1 MSSLG
6 FADELSLGNQATE
19 RILGINARLKEKRL
33 ENIKNAKTEL
43 AGLDTSGRETKTIG
57 EAVVGQVASKGK
69 DIQAGVK
76 IVKSVP
82 KALGVLADNVEKYAI
97 GGTQKAFE
105 GIHEGIYNLVKDD
118 KSPLFV
124 RQEPSIFKSDAQI
137 VKEDPTNL
145 PATLREANRIKR
157 GTTLGE
163 DVSGFLKTAGATGET
178 IGARAG
184 SIGKLG
190 IASTGLTVGLGVMD
204 AVEDIKS
211 GKIEGNNS
219 AERVSNVATQ
229 ISGAL
234 EGVGTALDLTGVGA
248 EAGVALNL
256 LGGAVGLIG
265 AGAEAVGEIEEET
278 SAKKK
283 VQQVQQKQVQPVA
296 VGVTGE
302 AGVEVKPN

>member
-19 RILGINARLKEKRL
+19 RILGINAKLKENRL

-43 AGLDTSGRETKTIG
+43 AGLDTSGREEKTLG
-57 EAVVGQVASKGK
+57 EAVLGQVASKGK
-69 DIQAGVK
+69 DIQAGAK
-76 IVKSVP
+76 IVKSTP
-82 KALGVLADNVEKYAI
+82 KALGVLADNVEKYVI

-124 RQEPSIFKSDAQI
+124 RQEPSLFKSDAQI

-145 PATLREANRIKR
+145 PAFLRESKRVSR

-163 DVSGFLKTAGATGET
+163 DVSGFLKTAGSTGET

-190 IASTGLTVGLGVMD
+190 IASTGLTIGLGVMD
-204 AVEDIKS
+204 GIEDIKS

-265 AGAEAVGEIEEET
+265 AGAEAVGEVEEET
-278 SAKKK
+278 SAKSK
-283 VQQVQQKQVQPVA
+283 VQDLQKKQVQPVS
-296 VGVTGE
+296 VGVGGE
-302 AGVEVKPN
+302 SGAEVKPN